1 MTPQGVQH
9 SMQSMYNK
17 HVDRLLLRP
26 EIDMF
31 VQALMDKYGNVQ
43 LELITKTGVDGVG
56 DIQVTKQAQ
65 TDGRVAGQCILS
77 EFVALQLVAH
87 CPGEKKPIVVWDN
100 KYKHSNRGVRPLRK
114 NIFIQL

>member
-1 MTPQGVQH
+1 
-9 SMQSMYNK
+9 MYNK

-26 EIDMF
+26 EIDVF
-31 VQALMDKYGNVQ
+31 VQHLMDRYGNIE

-100 KYKHSNRGVRPLRK
+100 KYKHSNRSVRPLRK
-114 NIFIQL
+114 NIFIQIQLYQRAESKN

>member
-9 SMQSMYNK
+9 SMQSMYNQ

-26 EIDMF
+26 ETHVF
-31 VQALMDKYGNVQ
+31 VQHLMDKHGSVQ

-87 CPGEKKPIVVWDN
+87 CPGEKKPIVVWSN
-100 KYKHSNRGVRPLRK
+100 RYIHSSRGVRPLRK

>member
-1 MTPQGVQH
+1 
-9 SMQSMYNK
+9 
-17 HVDRLLLRP
+17 
-26 EIDMF
+26 
-31 VQALMDKYGNVQ
+31 MDTYGNVE

-56 DIQVTKQAQ
+56 DVQVTKQAQ

-100 KYKHSNRGVRPLRK
+100 EYKHSSRGVRPLRK